1 MFQRFC
7 TFNRSLIAVPVV
19 AGSNDPAPTPLRL
32 LLQLP
37 TEEPARVQAGGAPLP
52 QNGVR
57 DSPYVQRGHLQW
69 VMFNFNCKLKGVGM
83 HAAVQTEREA
93 LDVL

>member
-1 MFQRFC
+1 MARL
-7 TFNRSLIAVPVV
+7 RSASLNTVTYV
-19 AGSNDPAPTPLRL
+19 AGSNDPEPAPLRL

-57 DSPYVQRGHLQW
+57 DSSYVQRGHLQ
-69 VMFNFNCKLKGVGM
+69 
-83 HAAVQTEREA
+83 
-93 LDVL
+93 

>member
-1 MFQRFC
+1 M
-7 TFNRSLIAVPVV
+7 NLIFVLVSVSVANTEEWMSFVHLGFLNTVSVV
-19 AGSNDPAPTPLRL
+19 AGSNDPEPAPLCI

-57 DSPYVQRGHLQW
+57 DSPHVQRGHLQ
-69 VMFNFNCKLKGVGM
+69 
-83 HAAVQTEREA
+83 
-93 LDVL
+93 

>member
-1 MFQRFC
+1 MLFVRC
-7 TFNRSLIAVPVV
+7 GSLNIFSVV
-19 AGSNDPAPTPLRL
+19 AGSNDPEPAPLRL

-57 DSPYVQRGHLQW
+57 DSPHVQRGHLQ
-69 VMFNFNCKLKGVGM
+69 
-83 HAAVQTEREA
+83 
-93 LDVL
+93 